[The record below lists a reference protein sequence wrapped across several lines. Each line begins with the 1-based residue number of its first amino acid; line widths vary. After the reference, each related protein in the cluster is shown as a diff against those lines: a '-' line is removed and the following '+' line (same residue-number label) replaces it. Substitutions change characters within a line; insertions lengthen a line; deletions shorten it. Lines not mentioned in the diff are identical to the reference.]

1 MQIIVGTR
9 SDEFLGGNFLDL
21 VVIFL
26 KLKDLHESFPGF
38 AVLILIF
45 FLTWNDSSNFFFLE
59 FGVSLF

>member
-9 SDEFLGGNFLDL
+9 SDEFFGGNFLDL

-26 KLKDLHESFPGF
+26 KLEDLHESFPGF

-45 FLTWNDSSNFFFLE
+45 FLT
-59 FGVSLF
+59 

>member
-45 FLTWNDSSNFFFLE
+45 FLT
-59 FGVSLF
+59 